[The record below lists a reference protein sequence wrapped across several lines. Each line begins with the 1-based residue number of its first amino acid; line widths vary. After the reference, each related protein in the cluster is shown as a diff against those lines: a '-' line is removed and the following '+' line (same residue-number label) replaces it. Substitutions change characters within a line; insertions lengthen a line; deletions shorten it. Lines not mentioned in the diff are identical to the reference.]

1 MKGFELDK
9 DWIKKAAESV
19 ISKFWDIEKY
29 KIIDSENVS
38 AIFLAWAPGAWKTE
52 FLEAIFDDLK
62 KKFVVIDID
71 SYRWLFMWY
80 DWANSSDYQ
89 RASVRVADKILSY
102 CFKNDLNFIFD
113 GTFRNYNK
121 VKQNFW
127 QCEKYKRNSLVT
139 LVFQDPRISFYYTF
153 LRKMNKKRNVP
164 IDVFI
169 DWFYGSI
176 ENTFQAKSDFKKLDV
191 MIAYKKYSLH
201 NKHRF
206 IYDINYNIQ
215 NIHDFCKKYKIWYH
229 KGIFKNR
236 HLVKLDILAFNNTLT
251 AHFSSKTWLLKRIW
265 CRMKIEVVERLF
277 KI

>member
-9 DWIKKAAESV
+9 DWIEKAAKSV
-19 ISKFWDIEKY
+19 ISKFWDIENY
-29 KIIDSENVS
+29 KIVDSENVS

-52 FLEAIFDDLK
+52 FLETIFDDLK
-62 KKFVVIDID
+62 KKFIVIDID
-71 SYRWLFMWY
+71 SYRWLFKWY

-102 CFKNDLNFIFD
+102 CFKNNLNFIFD

-176 ENTFQAKSDFKKLDV
+176 ENTFQAKNDFKKLDI

-201 NKHRF
+201 NKNRF

-215 NIHDFCKKYKIWYH
+215 NIHDFCKEYKIWYH